1 MYPLGCA
8 GVDDV
13 AVDGRLSSS
22 SSSSFGCFGFGGG
35 ASFGG
40 ESVGIVYDCADDAV
54 GVGDGARDAR
64 GRWGENILGDG
75 FRGVGF
81 GGLCLGG

>member
-1 MYPLGCA
+1 MT
-8 GVDDV
+8 DDITGQYNNL
-13 AVDGRLSSS
+13 DDLTRYSSR
-22 SSSSFGCFGFGGG
+22 
-35 ASFGG
+35 ASFYV
-40 ESVGIVYDCADDAV
+40 EYVGIVYDCADDAF